1 MGYDV
6 HITRAE
12 DRTDS
17 ASAPIALAEWLNYV
31 AGDPEMRLDGV
42 AVAHLADQP
51 VLGYESAGLA
61 VWVAYS
67 GHDVGG
73 NRAWF
78 DWRNGCVI
86 VKNPDAEILDK
97 MKRIAAAL
105 GTLVVGDDGERY

>member
-6 HITRAE
+6 HITRA
-12 DRTDS
+12 DDWTDS
-17 ASAPIALAEWLNYV
+17 ANAPVALAEWLSYV

-42 AVAHLADQP
+42 AVAHVAGQQALA
-51 VLGYESAGLA
+51 YESAGLA
-61 VWVAYS
+61 VWIAYS

-78 DWRNGCVI
+78 DWYEGRVV

-105 GTLVVGDDGERY
+105 GARVVGDDDESY

>member
-12 DRTDS
+12 HWLDS
-17 ASAPIALAEWLNYV
+17 TEAPIALAEWQAYV
-31 AGDPEMRLDGV
+31 ASDPEMRLDGV
-42 AVAHLADQP
+42 AVAHVAGQP
-51 VLGYESAGLA
+51 VLAYESAGLA
-61 VWVAYS
+61 VWLAYT

-78 DWRNGCVI
+78 DWRNGSVI

-105 GTLVVGDDGERY
+105 GARVVGDDGESY